1 MRSRAR
7 LSNSPYEEGIAEAA
21 KAISPPTKAQ
31 WLLFAFSLRRGKSP
45 HRLSHTSV
53 TGRQPFTALRIV
65 EAMLH
70 FRRSVAVPHKNK
82 RVELEMKILK
92 ARQLARQ
99 ADDTTRERLEGLAA
113 ELEQKLREMDN

>member
-1 MRSRAR
+1 
-7 LSNSPYEEGIAEAA
+7 
-21 KAISPPTKAQ
+21 
-31 WLLFAFSLRRGKSP
+31 
-45 HRLSHTSV
+45 
-53 TGRQPFTALRIV
+53 
-65 EAMLH
+65 MLH

-113 ELEQKLREMDN
+113 GLQQKLREMDN